1 MIAAPAAP
9 SLVPRRIAGVTFRSN
24 GGGRKGAVTR
34 GLGWTTIYRA
44 GRDEGEVERPDPRD
58 GNGPEWDRPA
68 AVSLLVVMVPVLA
81 VLFVISRLNV
91 AVHACPQD
99 PACNQPMM
107 NFDAWMLDWLPILI
121 FLGSVVITV
130 VLWKRKRQV
139 FWVSLLALILMTVVF
154 VISSLLVSWAW

>member
-1 MIAAPAAP
+1 MDNY
-9 SLVPRRIAGVTFRSN
+9 G
-24 GGGRKGAVTR
+24 
-34 GLGWTTIYRA
+34 A

-58 GNGPEWDRPA
+58 GTGPEWDRPA

-107 NFDAWMLDWLPILI
+107 NFGAWMLDWLPILI

>member
-1 MIAAPAAP
+1 MDNY
-9 SLVPRRIAGVTFRSN
+9 G
-24 GGGRKGAVTR
+24 
-34 GLGWTTIYRA
+34 A
-44 GRDEGEVERPDPRD
+44 GRDEGEVERPDQRD
-58 GNGPEWDRPA
+58 GTGPEWDRPA

-99 PACNQPMM
+99 LACNQPMM
-107 NFDAWMLDWLPILI
+107 NFGAWMLDWLPILI

-130 VLWKRKRQV
+130 ALWKRKKV